1 MEFRLLGPVEAVR
14 DQAEIGLGAPKQRAL
29 LAVLL
34 LSGNE
39 VLSRERL
46 IDRLWGAEP
55 PKSAVQSLQVYIHGL
70 RQALGAERIET
81 HGTGYRLLVEPE
93 ELDAARFERLAR
105 EASAALSDGHA
116 SDAAMSAGLALGIW
130 RGSALADLG
139 GEAVAA
145 TEAPRLEERRLDVR
159 EVLNDAELALGRHDQ
174 LLPEL
179 ERLVAE
185 EPYRERF
192 RAQQVLALYRAGR
205 QKEALEAYRAAR
217 DVLVEELGVDPGAE
231 LQDLERAILRQ
242 DAALAAPEPPAA
254 PRLALPAPPTPL
266 VGRHLEVAAVTGLL
280 RRDEVRLVTL
290 TGPGGT
296 GKTRLALAAA
306 AELGKELRDGA
317 VFVDLA
323 AVREPALLG
332 PAIAHALDV
341 PEGASVESAL
351 EEHLRDRRLLLLLDN
366 LEQLVPR
373 TEVVGRMLAAA
384 PGLLVLATSRSPLRL
399 SAEHEYPVPPLAVPE
414 SRELFVARARAVD
427 PAFELT
433 AANELEVQHIC
444 ERLDG
449 LPLAIELAAAR
460 TKLFAPAAMSGRL
473 DTSLELLT
481 GGPHDAPERHQTL
494 RSTLEWSN
502 ELLSDDERQLFAR
515 LAVFVGRWTVD
526 AVEAVCGADVGT
538 LASLVD
544 ESLVRRIGDNF
555 AMLETIREFANERL
569 ETSGEAEALRRRHA
583 EYVLGRAEAAWQAT
597 LSGDESAFD
606 RFDEV
611 HDNLRA
617 AVAWSADA
625 GEIELEVKLL
635 SAVWNFFAVRGH
647 LSEGRRLFEEAIER
661 SVDAPT
667 EIKALARANGAVFP
681 FRQGDTRRA
690 RELWEEALALF
701 REVGN
706 TDEIGKCVGSLGNVA
721 LSEGDLDRAAELY
734 EEAAVL
740 AGQSGNKL
748 RLAVILSNLGTVAG
762 MRNDN
767 ETSARYAAESAE
779 LQRKLGDQDGLAVT
793 LHNLGRA
800 ELALE
805 HLDEARAALV
815 ESLEIGRKLGY
826 REVIAYCLSG
836 MSELAFAEA
845 EHERAAKLLGAAEE
859 LFRELGVAIE
869 AGEAETQERIRNGLY
884 DALGEIRTDELR
896 EVGATSGAEELVS

>member
-1 MEFRLLGPVEAVR
+1 VEFRLLGPVEAV
-14 DQAEIGLGAPKQRAL
+14 QNHGQIALGAPKQRAL

-34 LSGNE
+34 LNANE

-55 PKSAVQSLQVYIHGL
+55 PKSAVQSLQVYVHGL

-81 HGTGYRLLVEPE
+81 HGTGYRLRLDPD
-93 ELDAARFERLAR
+93 ELDAAQFERLAR
-105 EASAALSDGHA
+105 EAASAMSAGHP
-116 SDAAMSAGLALGIW
+116 SDAATSAGLALDLW

-179 ERLVAE
+179 ERLIAE

-217 DVLVEELGVDPGAE
+217 EVLVEELGVDPGAE
-231 LQDLERAILRQ
+231 LQELERAILRQ
-242 DAALAAPEPPAA
+242 DATLAAPEPPAP
-254 PRLALPAPPTPL
+254 PRIALPAPPTPL

-306 AELGKELRDGA
+306 AELGRELRDGT

-323 AVREPALLG
+323 AVRDPALLG

-341 PEGASVESAL
+341 PEGTSVESAL
-351 EEHLRDRRLLLLLDN
+351 EEHLRDRRVLLLLDN

-373 TEVVGRMLAAA
+373 TELVGRLLAAA
-384 PGLLVLATSRSPLRL
+384 PRLLVLATSRSPLRL
-399 SAEHEYPVPPLAVPE
+399 AAEHEYPVPPLAAGE
-414 SRELFVARARAVD
+414 SRELFVARARAVN

-433 AANELEVQHIC
+433 AANEPEVLHIC

-473 DTSLELLT
+473 DSSLELLT

-494 RSTLEWSN
+494 RSTLEWSH
-502 ELLSDDERQLFAR
+502 ELLPDDERRLFRR
-515 LAVFVGRWTVD
+515 LAVFAGRFTLD
-526 AVEAVCGADVGT
+526 AVEEVCDGDVDT
-538 LASLVD
+538 LSSLVD
-544 ESLVRRIGDNF
+544 ESLVRRVGEHF
-555 AMLETIREFANERL
+555 AMLETIREYASELL
-569 ETSGEAEALRRRHA
+569 EASGEAAELKRKHA
-583 EYVLGRAEAAWQAT
+583 QYVLGLAEAAWHAM
-597 LSGDESAFD
+597 LAGDSSAFS
-606 RFDEV
+606 RFDDM

-617 AVAWSADA
+617 ALAWSTDA

-635 SAVWNFFAVRGH
+635 SAVWNYFAVRGH
-647 LSEGRRLFEEAIER
+647 LSEARQLFESAIER
-661 SVDAPT
+661 SVDAPA
-667 EIKALARANGAVFP
+667 EIKALARSDGAVFP
-681 FRQGDTRRA
+681 FRQGDTERA
-690 RELWEEALALF
+690 RELWEDALELF
-701 REVGN
+701 REVGDVN
-706 TDEIGKCVGSLGNVA
+706 EIGKCVGSLGNVA
-721 LSEGDLDRAAELY
+721 LSEGNLDRAAELY

-740 AGQSGNKL
+740 AGQIGNRM
-748 RLAVILSNLGTVAG
+748 RLAAILSNLGTVAG
-762 MRNDN
+762 MRNDG

-800 ELALE
+800 QLALGNTE
-805 HLDEARAALV
+805 QARAALV
-815 ESLEIGRKLGY
+815 ESLEIALKLGY

-836 MSELAFAEA
+836 LSELAFAEA
-845 EHERAAKLLGAAEE
+845 HHERAAKLLGGSEE
-859 LFRELGVAIE
+859 LFRELGVAIDT
-869 AGEAETQERIRNGLY
+869 GESETQERVRSGLY
-884 DALGEIRTDELR
+884 EALGREHTDELR
-896 EVGATSGAEELVS
+896 AAGAAMSAEELAA